1 MVCIAYFP
9 SDISPHILNVTN
21 FIRRYSGSSY
31 PRVCL
36 VVMDRTVL
44 EASLERI
51 IDADEA
57 ATADARDLPLSALAK
72 PKVPKAVRNV
82 WRCPSRLCAGPE
94 VVMFFVERKP
104 PRCCVCESKMRL
116 RGGTPPKPPSTSA
129 TTCKRPAAAVRSKPN
144 DATTVGLATSPQT
157 SPAVKRTRRNSNSR
171 RADTTL
177 SLDVSSPSLVE
188 TISSPDSAV
197 VVSSSKAPGK
207 RGQNK
212 RTVITIDKAPP
223 SPLADTSTAG
233 LASPPPCPAK
243 SSDRVSYRTL

>member
-1 MVCIAYFP
+1 
-9 SDISPHILNVTN
+9 
-21 FIRRYSGSSY
+21 
-31 PRVCL
+31 
-36 VVMDRTVL
+36 MDRTVL

-129 TTCKRPAAAVRSKPN
+129 TTCHASDQRQQFVPSPMMRQ
-144 DATTVGLATSPQT
+144 TVDLATSPQT